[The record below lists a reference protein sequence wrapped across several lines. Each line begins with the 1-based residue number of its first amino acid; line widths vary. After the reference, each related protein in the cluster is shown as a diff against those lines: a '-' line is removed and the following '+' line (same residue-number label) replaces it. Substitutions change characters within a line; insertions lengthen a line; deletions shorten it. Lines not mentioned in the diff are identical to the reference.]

1 MTLSPKLPPAPKWDL
16 ESVFPGGSGSKEYAA
31 YRAAA
36 REKLV
41 ELSTA
46 LSALPKSIDNG
57 SLAAWVSLIQEF
69 QKIVEELTLIRAF
82 AGCLMAQN
90 VNDAPAFKI
99 AAEADGLM
107 AEWEKIKAGIESLAA
122 AQPDNAWKLL
132 VTHSQIEPISFFL
145 NELRDNARSKMTVEK
160 EALALDLA
168 VDGYHAWNRL
178 YEKMV
183 GDLAVDFEHKGEK
196 RRMSLGQLASIM
208 DDPDRTVRQRA
219 FEKINEAWEPQ
230 VELAAMALNAQA
242 GFRLA
247 LYRNRKWQSP
257 VYEPLVLN
265 RLSQE
270 SLDAMWS
277 AIGRNVHRLKPYI
290 DAKKRL
296 LGIDKWRWY
305 DEFVLCGQSEALMP
319 FDKAA
324 DFVVE
329 QLSRFSPELGEFC
342 RMAVDKNWIEAEDR
356 SGKRAGAFCTIL
368 GPLRQSRIFMT
379 YAGTTD
385 NMFTLAHELGHAY
398 HTFTLKDKPFLAV
411 TYPMGLAETASILN
425 ELVTNDSALAVS
437 TDKQER
443 LKLTD
448 QTLQNAFIFFCDLR
462 SRYLFDTAFY
472 AERQKGVVPRERLDE
487 LMVQAQ
493 RTAFGD
499 LLDES
504 GYHKRFW
511 CTKQHFYMTRSPFY
525 NFPYVVGF
533 LFSNGVYDCA
543 LREGKSFAGRYRAL
557 LADTGSMTTE
567 MVAKKHIGVDLTKEE
582 FWQNAVD
589 RALGRMDEF
598 LKAAEAQS

>member
-1 MTLSPKLPPAPKWDL
+1 MTPSQKLPPAPNWDL
-16 ESVFPGGSGSKEYAA
+16 DSVFPGGSGSKEYAD

-41 ELSTA
+41 A
-46 LSALPKSIDNG
+46 LNAEFAKLPKNLDTN
-57 SLAAWVSLIQEF
+57 SLAVWANFILDF
-69 QKIVEELTLIRAF
+69 QKIAEELILIRAF
-82 AGCLMAQN
+82 AGCLMSQN
-90 VNDAPAFKI
+90 VADSPAFTI

-107 AEWEKIKAGIESLAA
+107 AEWEKVKAGLESLSST
-122 AQPDNAWKLL
+122 QSDSAWQQL
-132 VTHSQIEPISFFL
+132 TSHPQIAPISFFL
-145 NELRDNARSKMTVEK
+145 DELRDNARSKMTVEK

-183 GDLAVDFEHKGEK
+183 GDLTVDFEHKGEK

-208 DDPDRTVRQRA
+208 DDPDRSVRQRA

-247 LYRNRKWQSP
+247 LYKNRQWQSL
-257 VYEPLVLN
+257 VYEPLVMN
-265 RLSQE
+265 RLSQD

-277 AIGRNVHRLKPYI
+277 AIGKNVSRLKPYI

-305 DEFVLCGQSEALMP
+305 DEFVLCGQSDSLMP
-319 FDKAA
+319 FDQAA
-324 DFVVE
+324 DFVIE
-329 QLSRFSPELGEFC
+329 QLTRFSPELGQFC
-342 RMAVDKNWIEAEDR
+342 RMAVDKRWIEAEDR
-356 SGKRAGAFCTIL
+356 SGKRAGAFCTML
-368 GPLRQSRIFMT
+368 GPLRQSRVFMT

-398 HTFTLKDKPFLAV
+398 HTYTLKDKPFLAV
-411 TYPMGLAETASILN
+411 TYPMGLAETASITN

-448 QTLQNAFIFFCDLR
+448 QTLQNAFVFFCDLR

-487 LMVQAQ
+487 LMLQAQ
-493 RTAFGD
+493 KTAFGG

-511 CTKQHFYMTRSPFY
+511 CTKQHFFMTRSPFY

-543 LREGKSFAGRYRAL
+543 LREGKSFAGRYRDL

-582 FWQNAVD
+582 FWQSAVD
-589 RALGRMDEF
+589 RSLSRMDEF
-598 LKAAEAQS
+598 LKAAVS